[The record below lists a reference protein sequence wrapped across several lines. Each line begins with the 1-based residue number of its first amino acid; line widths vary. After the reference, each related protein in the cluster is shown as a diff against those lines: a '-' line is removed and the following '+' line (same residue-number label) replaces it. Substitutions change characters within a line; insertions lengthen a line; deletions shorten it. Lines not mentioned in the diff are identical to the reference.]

1 MATTPSIAA
10 GTPRGIQNTLAGFV
24 IETESIV
31 PNDVSEQVPD
41 QKGAV
46 ADEISYD
53 TRTNLRLTVRSA
65 TTGTTP
71 YFFAMSAGISFT
83 ISGLIASAFTWQY
96 LRPNWSATVP
106 STSSSP
112 MVPPETSTSSVVSF
126 SAFIDFDAAST

>member
-10 GTPRGIQNTLAGFV
+10 GTPRGIQNTLSGFV

-71 YFFAMSAGISFT
+71 PATAGDKTFQYAKKRWKVDSVEEAGIYN
-83 ISGLIASAFTWQY
+83 GLRRWNINAHRFENFPNAS
-96 LRPNWSATVP
+96 
-106 STSSSP
+106 
-112 MVPPETSTSSVVSF
+112 
-126 SAFIDFDAAST
+126 

>member
-65 TTGTTP
+65 TTGTTAP
-71 YFFAMSAGISFT
+71 TTAGSTSFT
-83 ISGLIASAFTWQY
+83 YAGSKWKVDSCEEAGSYNGLRRWNINAHRFENFPNAS
-96 LRPNWSATVP
+96 
-106 STSSSP
+106 
-112 MVPPETSTSSVVSF
+112 
-126 SAFIDFDAAST
+126 